1 MPTVFT
7 HQSCQCVLNRS
18 RAGGVAEGGD
28 CIFVTSEPYRNPDEA
43 RLKAQFLKMCIS
55 PGMEHFDSCN
65 SIYRALL
72 HNPKRNGNLSFCSMG
87 DFNYY
92 LNATLYLVM
101 EYFYI
106 KVFSLSP
113 SQRIQA
119 LLSPGS
125 VLFYYPRGGRKRK
138 PCVVY
143 SAVVNIFRFHK
154 TGSTQQLDIYLR
166 LNSMFLTAPLTT
178 VIIQYKADYS

>member
-1 MPTVFT
+1 
-7 HQSCQCVLNRS
+7 
-18 RAGGVAEGGD
+18 
-28 CIFVTSEPYRNPDEA
+28 
-43 RLKAQFLKMCIS
+43 
-55 PGMEHFDSCN
+55 
-65 SIYRALL
+65 
-72 HNPKRNGNLSFCSMG
+72 MG
-87 DFNYY
+87 DFNFY

-125 VLFYYPRGGRKRK
+125 VLFYYPGGGRKRK